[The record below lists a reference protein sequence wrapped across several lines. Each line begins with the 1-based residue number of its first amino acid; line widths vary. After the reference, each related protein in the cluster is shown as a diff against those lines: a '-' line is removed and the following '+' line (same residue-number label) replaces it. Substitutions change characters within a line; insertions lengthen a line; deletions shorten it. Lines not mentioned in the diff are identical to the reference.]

1 MSYTITLADGRKLTG
16 LSKNGDNFVSA
27 EQVDESI
34 FEDNLSTMTVSDGE
48 TKVQYHDV
56 EFIQQQ
62 EWVDGS
68 WYLAFREITES
79 EKREKAINEKL
90 QAAFIVA
97 IRYRPPHR
105 GERTLPLHEFKEL
118 LQEYL
123 DEITTRWGWPRLKVE
138 RVGHLVF
145 KEIPYWGVLLVWT

>member
-1 MSYTITLADGRKLTG
+1 
-16 LSKNGDNFVSA
+16 
-27 EQVDESI
+27 
-34 FEDNLSTMTVSDGE
+34 MTVSDGE

-90 QAAFIVA
+90 QAIEQTLGVMLT
-97 IRYRPPHR
+97 
-105 GERTLPLHEFKEL
+105 GE
-118 LQEYL
+118 
-123 DEITTRWGWPRLKVE
+123 VS
-138 RVGHLVF
+138 
-145 KEIPYWGVLLVWT
+145 